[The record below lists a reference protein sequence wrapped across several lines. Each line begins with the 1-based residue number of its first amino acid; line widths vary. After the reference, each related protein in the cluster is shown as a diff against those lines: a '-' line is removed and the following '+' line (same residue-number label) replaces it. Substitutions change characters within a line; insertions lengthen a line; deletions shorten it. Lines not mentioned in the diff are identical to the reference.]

1 VGLRF
6 GCKWGIMYGS
16 KHLNAQLDT
25 FSYIYFCN
33 PTKVTLEQNMDEDQ
47 LLDIFGR
54 FKQVVEL
61 YSDVES
67 IEENFLPHQLL
78 NLLNLTAQ
86 NEQSR

>member
-1 VGLRF
+1 VISLINLPSG
-6 GCKWGIMYGS
+6 GGTTI
-16 KHLNAQLDT
+16 
-25 FSYIYFCN
+25 IN
-33 PTKVTLEQNMDEDQ
+33 PAKVTLEQKMDEDQ

-54 FKQVVEL
+54 FKQVAEL

-67 IEENFLPHQLL
+67 IEENFLPLQLL

>member
-1 VGLRF
+1 VISLINLPSG
-6 GCKWGIMYGS
+6 GGTTI
-16 KHLNAQLDT
+16 
-25 FSYIYFCN
+25 IN
-33 PTKVTLEQNMDEDQ
+33 PTKVTLEQKMDEDQ

-54 FKQVVEL
+54 FKQVAEL

-67 IEENFLPHQLL
+67 IEENFLPLQLL